1 MRNEC
6 MSWLWFISSE
16 FVCFLLT
23 SLGFFIY
30 WWTIKYAFIYFFILV
45 VLSIA
50 TLITNTIIL
59 RQPLTVMDRQEIR
72 SDIIFRFYN
81 MGFNYFLG
89 VILAMAQFSFWNW
102 RDNKFWIEFVVNLF
116 MNIKLKKMTRYLMY
130 IFGILLI
137 AINKVSEYTILNY
150 VDSSF
155 WISS

>member
-1 MRNEC
+1 
-6 MSWLWFISSE
+6 
-16 FVCFLLT
+16 
-23 SLGFFIY
+23 
-30 WWTIKYAFIYFFILV
+30 
-45 VLSIA
+45 
-50 TLITNTIIL
+50 
-59 RQPLTVMDRQEIR
+59 MDRQEIR

-102 RDNKFWIEFVVNLF
+102 RDNKFRIEFVVNLF

-155 WISS
+155 RISS